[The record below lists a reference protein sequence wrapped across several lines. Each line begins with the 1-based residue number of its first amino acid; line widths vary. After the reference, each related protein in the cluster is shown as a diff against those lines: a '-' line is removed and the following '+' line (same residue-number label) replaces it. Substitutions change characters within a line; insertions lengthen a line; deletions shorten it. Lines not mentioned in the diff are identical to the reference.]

1 LCASTTPLK
10 VTGAGDAWNAGDIFA
25 QGMGLEHRERLVFAN
40 ATAAAYMRR
49 PDLDPCSL
57 AEILDQVVEIEKLN
71 TR

>member
-1 LCASTTPLK
+1 
-10 VTGAGDAWNAGDIFA
+10 V
-25 QGMGLEHRERLVFAN
+25 GLGHRDRLVFAN